1 MKFRLKLNPIYK
13 KEMKQSVRSIKLP
26 LFLVLFNSI
35 LAIIS
40 LIAFYVTNEQVRLSG
55 NIDYRSNIYLYIFM
69 ISRICPACLYYS
81 GNVLRSYIR
90 RERGGRRLIFF

>member
-55 NIDYRSNIYLYIFM
+55 NIDYR
-69 ISRICPACLYYS
+69 
-81 GNVLRSYIR
+81 
-90 RERGGRRLIFF
+90 